1 MKRYKHFKKFNISMF
16 IYDVIED
23 LMNINEA
30 VLSSLLFVE
39 ISKISKRNISE
50 TA

>member
-1 MKRYKHFKKFNISMF
+1 MF

-30 VLSSLLFVE
+30 VKIHCFLYE
-39 ISKISKRNISE
+39 ISKLSNHNISE
-50 TA
+50 AV